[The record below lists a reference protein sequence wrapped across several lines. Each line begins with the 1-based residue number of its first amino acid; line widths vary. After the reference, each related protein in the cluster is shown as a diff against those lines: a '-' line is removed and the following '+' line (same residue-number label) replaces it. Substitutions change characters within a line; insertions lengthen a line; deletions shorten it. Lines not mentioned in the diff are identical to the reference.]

1 MAALSKRDIE
11 MIFRAETDAAQR
23 PVKDL
28 KNDVKQLRTTLE
40 DLTKSSNKTDQSL
53 HDLAATTRDL
63 EKAQQELATARTLV
77 TQLNSQ
83 ESALERVQG
92 RADASIKKYNELAAA
107 VKATENPTKRQTQQL
122 AAAERAMNANNAKL
136 EQAKKDYTEV
146 KTSIE
151 SIIGPVKS
159 AGEAFREI
167 ASTQR
172 DITQGLNNA
181 KGAAGEFKKEIAD
194 AADAAKRLKDTDAFK
209 AEATSAGLGKAQ
221 VDYLAQQENRVELL
235 AQAKRELAAQDRTFR
250 EALEAQ
256 AARVGADNV
265 QRLKEQFDA
274 AAQAEQRLAQVNAFR
289 ALAADS
295 VAAVSAA
302 ERISTTMTTGA
313 TSAQRLAVAI
323 QGILDPAGRAAQ
335 TIQGIEKAIEAAD
348 AKLAGGRLSAASWG
362 ELNNSLA
369 SVQGNLVKI
378 AGDLDRFT
386 AQESK
391 VNAGAAAFEAQRA
404 KVEALRNAVVTTD
417 TDVVKLTADL
427 AREESTLRGLGG
439 ALDSETTKLKALGEA
454 LKVAGVS
461 THDIPAEIARITAAA
476 QAASPHLD
484 RVRQQLGG
492 SGGRAGF
499 LGLDPYAL
507 QNLSYQVN
515 DIFTSLASG
524 IPPFQVLAQQ
534 SGQIVQLFP
543 GLVSRM
549 AALLP
554 ILAPL
559 AAGLYIVA
567 SAMGEVKEQA
577 ALAREAAGLI
587 ASLGETNGNS
597 AAGIKETASLLR
609 DMGVAAREAQEAT
622 ANLVKRGLDPRAL
635 DDYAVA
641 AKNLS
646 DVTGTELKTATD
658 EVAKAFTSG
667 AEAVLTL
674 DDKYHFLTDTQ
685 RDNLKASKDTKDEY
699 NEVNKAFT
707 QLYNKMQDGA
717 NAMRGPY
724 TDATNTLKNSWRGLL
739 ETIADTGVLTSF
751 NNLLNNTIVGFSML
765 LNLGKR
771 ASAIFKDYDSAYNNN
786 KGWELEKVA
795 AAFKSIDTNFSK
807 AGGISGLMDSAG
819 KDTLAQMRRG
829 RAALEREQSFN
840 GDAGSGSRGR
850 QKQDETADE
859 KARKK
864 SAQDAKKAA
873 REAEAERKRQ
883 LAEAEQFR
891 KQYENE
897 QDQLTSA
904 LSRFTIEALRGT
916 QAPLDQQ
923 LQMAKQAVDEQF
935 KSLEDRLQEFKTKF
949 GADKLINGMSQ
960 SDYAAAL
967 EAQKQAITLAKQ
979 LGVYESN
986 VNDLMASRST
996 RLKQIQDDQKA
1007 GVITAQ
1013 QALDKTVEVTSS
1025 LQPAIDGAINSA
1037 RLFIMALK
1045 PSAET
1050 QALLDKFDRI
1060 QNQAGDDGKQTI
1072 RKTQAVRGV
1081 DQNDEKL
1088 NAVFERR
1095 AKLID
1100 AANKLYES
1108 GVYNYTEKEDLIR
1121 LAYESTNDEINKGI
1135 QAARDYLQA
1144 NKDMIPPEVMTNA
1157 LAQLALYEAKL
1168 KNLTEMQKAIHD
1180 TAEQAIAGGLMN
1192 MFDSLAQGIANV
1204 ITGAGSLK
1212 DVFSSLGRAAL
1223 SFAADF
1229 MKAIAQAIIQIYALR
1244 IAKSLVG
1251 GFHGGGVVGD
1261 LSGGQMKL
1269 SRNVGMPDLNLSAVP
1284 RYHEGTPS
1292 AGLKSNEMLAVLETG
1307 EKVQTKE
1314 QQSAEKRKL
1323 DNARKNSGGRNL
1335 KQVLAFG
1342 DDQIA
1347 QAMAG
1352 PAGDDVV
1359 ITKIRR
1365 NKTRIRQ
1372 ELGLS

>member
-28 KNDVKQLRTTLE
+28 KADVKQLRTTLE
-40 DLTKSSNKTDQSL
+40 ELTKSSGKTDQSL
-53 HDLAATTRDL
+53 HDLAKTTRDL

-77 TQLNSQ
+77 TQLNAQ
-83 ESALERVQG
+83 DSALERAQAN
-92 RADASIKKYNELAAA
+92 ADKASKKYKELAAA
-107 VKATENPTKRQTQQL
+107 VEATENPTKRQTQQL

-136 EQAKKDYTEV
+136 EQAKKDYTEI
-146 KTSIE
+146 KASIE
-151 SIIGPVKS
+151 SIIGPVES
-159 AGEAFREI
+159 ASKAFRDI
-167 ASTQR
+167 ATAQR
-172 DITQGLNNA
+172 DVSQGLNNA
-181 KGAAGEFKKEIAD
+181 KTAAGEFGKEIKD

-209 AEATSAGLGKAQ
+209 AEATSAGLGRAQ
-221 VDYLAQQENRVELL
+221 VDYLAQQENRIELL

-313 TSAQRLAVAI
+313 TSAQRLAIAI

-335 TIQGIEKAIEAAD
+335 TIQGIEAAITAAD

-404 KVEALRNAVVTTD
+404 KVEALRNAVISAD

-439 ALDSETTKLKALGEA
+439 ALDAETVKLKALGEA
-454 LKVAGVS
+454 LKLAGVN
-461 THDIPAEIARITAAA
+461 TRDIPAEIARITAAA
-476 QAASPHLD
+476 NAAAPSLD

-499 LGLDPYAL
+499 LGLDPFAL

-524 IPPFQVLAQQ
+524 IPITQVIAQQ
-534 SGQIVQLFP
+534 SGQIIQLFP
-543 GLVSRM
+543 GLVGRM

-559 AAGLYIVA
+559 AAGLYVVA
-567 SAMGEVKEQA
+567 SAMAEVKEQA
-577 ALAREAAGLI
+577 QLAREAAGLI

-597 AAGIKETASLLR
+597 AAGIKEAATLLR

-641 AKNLS
+641 AKNLA
-646 DVTGTELKTATD
+646 DVTGTDLKTATD
-658 EVAKAFTSG
+658 EVSKAFTTG

-739 ETIADTGVLTSF
+739 ETIADTGILVSF
-751 NNLLNNTIVGFSML
+751 NSLLNNTIVGFAQL
-765 LNLGKR
+765 INLGRR
-771 ASAIFKDYDSAYNNN
+771 AANIFKDYDSAYNNS

-795 AAFKSIDTNFSK
+795 AAFQSVDANFAK
-807 AGGISGLMDSAG
+807 AGGIGGLMQSAG
-819 KDTLAQMRRG
+819 EDTLRQMRAG
-829 RAALEREQSFN
+829 REALEREQAYK
-840 GDAGSGSRGR
+840 GDAGAGSRGR
-850 QKQDETADE
+850 QVREEKTDEAN
-859 KARKK
+859 RKK
-864 SAQDAKKAA
+864 AAADAKKAG

-916 QAPLDQQ
+916 QAPLEQQ
-923 LQMAKQAVDEQF
+923 LQMAKQSVDEQF
-935 KSLEDRLQEFKTKF
+935 KALEDRLQEFRSKF
-949 GADKLINGMSQ
+949 GSDKLINGMSQ
-960 SDYAAAL
+960 SDYAASL
-967 EAQKQAITLAKQ
+967 DAQKQAITLAKQ

-986 VNDLMASRST
+986 VNDLMKSRST

-1007 GVITAQ
+1007 GVITSQ
-1013 QALDKTVEVTSS
+1013 QALDRTVEVTSS

-1060 QNQAGDDGKQTI
+1060 QNQAGDQGKQTI
-1072 RKTQAVRGV
+1072 RKTQAVAGV
-1081 DQNDEKL
+1081 DQNDEKV

-1095 AKLID
+1095 AKLIQ
-1100 AANKLYES
+1100 AANSLYES
-1108 GVYNYTEKEDLIR
+1108 GVYNYTEKEELIR
-1121 LAYESTNDEINKGI
+1121 LAYEATNKEITDGI

-1144 NKDMIPPEVMTNA
+1144 NKEMIPPEVMTNA

-1168 KNLTEMQKAIHD
+1168 KHVSELEQTIRD

-1192 MFDSLAQGIANV
+1192 MFDTLAQGIANV

-1212 DVFSSLGRAAL
+1212 DLLGNLGRAAL

-1229 MKAIAQAIIQIYALR
+1229 LKAIAQAIMQLYALR

-1261 LSGGQMKL
+1261 YSGGQMKL
-1269 SRNVGMPDLNLSAVP
+1269 SRDIGPSALNLSSVP
-1284 RYHEGTPS
+1284 RYHEGTQG
-1292 AGLKSNEMLAVLETG
+1292 AGLKSDEMLAVLQKG
-1307 EKVQTKE
+1307 EKVQTEE
-1314 QQSAEKRKL
+1314 QQAAEKRKL
-1323 DNARKNSGGRNL
+1323 ETARKSGGGRAL

-1372 ELGLS
+1372 ELGI